1 MKTYKEFE
9 IVNIG
14 GSDGAALIL
23 ASPEKLEYLYFG
35 EDGEYKA
42 YFINEEI
49 EIPSH
54 YTKRAEAESWL
65 RIYDDDEKAIEI
77 EIEAEHIEIYRAGEM
92 GCLIY
97 APNGT
102 YRR

>member
-35 EDGEYKA
+35 EDGE
-42 YFINEEI
+42 
-49 EIPSH
+49 
-54 YTKRAEAESWL
+54 
-65 RIYDDDEKAIEI
+65 
-77 EIEAEHIEIYRAGEM
+77 M

>member
-9 IVNIG
+9 TVYIG

-23 ASPEKLEYLYFG
+23 ASYEKLEYLYFG
-35 EDGEYKA
+35 EDGNYRA
-42 YFINEEI
+42 YFVNEEI
-49 EIPSH
+49 ELPAH
-54 YTKRAEAESWL
+54 YKKEAEADRWL
-65 RIYDDDEKAIEI
+65 RIYDDDEKVV
-77 EIEAEHIEIYRAGEM
+77 EIEADHIEIYRAGEM

>member
-9 IVNIG
+9 TVNIG

-23 ASPEKLEYLYFG
+23 ARPEKLGYLYFG

-77 EIEAEHIEIYRAGEM
+77 EAEHIEIYRAGEM

-102 YRR
+102 YRK